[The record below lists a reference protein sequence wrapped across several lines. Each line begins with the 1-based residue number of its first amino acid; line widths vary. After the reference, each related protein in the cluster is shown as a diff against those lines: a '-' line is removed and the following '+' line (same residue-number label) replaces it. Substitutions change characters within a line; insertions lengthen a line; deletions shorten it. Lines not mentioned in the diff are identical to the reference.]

1 MGGCVD
7 LGMIRYTSLLLFI
20 GLAWSE
26 EEDIIWTKMRLIQIE
41 TAISYID
48 NPIITSISDSTITL
62 LKGDILPYS
71 SLNSVTTCGKV
82 NPILPILGFYP
93 CGIAVGS
100 WVGLGLAFL
109 TTGDAWSSFEVLFIA
124 ALSGGYSGY
133 TKTKDYFKFKNKKY
147 QSVKGW
153 SDNKK
158 KDFFESLNK

>member
-1 MGGCVD
+1 M
-7 LGMIRYTSLLLFI
+7 
-20 GLAWSE
+20 
-26 EEDIIWTKMRLIQIE
+26 
-41 TAISYID
+41 
-48 NPIITSISDSTITL
+48 
-62 LKGDILPYS
+62 
-71 SLNSVTTCGKV
+71 TTYGKV

-109 TTGDAWSSFEVLFIA
+109 TTGDAWSSFEVLFIT
-124 ALSGGYSGY
+124 ALSGGYLGY

-147 QSVKGW
+147 QSVKDW